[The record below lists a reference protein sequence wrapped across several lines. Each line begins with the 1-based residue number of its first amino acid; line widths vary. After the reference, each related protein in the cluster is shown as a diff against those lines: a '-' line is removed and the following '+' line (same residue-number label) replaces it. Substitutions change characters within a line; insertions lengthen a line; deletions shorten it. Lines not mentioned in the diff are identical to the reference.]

1 MRDFILTQFK
11 IHQAGGKSI
20 GIERI
25 KSLAAVFLT
34 EAEREELFGGVSE

>member
-1 MRDFILTQFK
+1 MRDFICTQFK
-11 IHQAGGKSI
+11 IHQSGGKSI

-34 EAEREELFGGVSE
+34 KAEREELFGGDTE

>member
-1 MRDFILTQFK
+1 MRDFILTQFR
-11 IHQAGGKSI
+11 IHQSGGKSI

-34 EAEREELFGGVSE
+34 KAEREELFGGDTE